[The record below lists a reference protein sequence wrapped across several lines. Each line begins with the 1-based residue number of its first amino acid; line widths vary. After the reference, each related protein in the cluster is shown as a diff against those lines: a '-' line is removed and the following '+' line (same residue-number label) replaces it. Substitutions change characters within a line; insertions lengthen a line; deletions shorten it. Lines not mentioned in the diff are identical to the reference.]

1 MSPERPSLKKQTF
14 VRRLRRASLG
24 ILAVTAA
31 AGLGTQSLHAAEKV
45 LRVAMTAADIPI
57 NIGQPDQGFEGFRF
71 MGYMLYDTLVLWDLS
86 KDKESA
92 KLVPG
97 LAESWT
103 VDPKKQQALGLQ
115 AAQGREIP

>member
-1 MSPERPSLKKQTF
+1 MMSPVRPSLKTPTF
-14 VRRLRRASLG
+14 SRRLRTASLG

-31 AGLGTQSLHAAEKV
+31 TGLGTQSLHAADKV

-92 KLVPG
+92 SLVPG

-103 VDPKKQQALGLQ
+103 VDPKNSK
-115 AAQGREIP
+115 R